1 MNFQYDQSLRQ
12 TVLHT
17 CEQQPPLK
25 VIRAFSLAD
34 GAALVHLHNVSG
46 GVLGGD
52 QLEMFIGVGTEAR
65 AQLTTT
71 SATRLYRPQV
81 AMPDA
86 VQTNELSV
94 QENALLEYLPD
105 PLIPFAGARYR
116 QHTKIHLDNGAG
128 LFWWELVAPGREASG
143 ERFAYEKMELNLEIQ
158 AGGRVIA
165 LERNR
170 LEPQIRLL
178 DSPARLGAYRYFAS
192 FYILRA
198 SLDTAYWLALE
209 KELNEVAMQLS
220 KPNEILWGVSTL
232 PAHGLIVRA
241 LSMNGRMILPGLM
254 QFWQLAK
261 QRMYGRA
268 AVLPRKIW

>member
-1 MNFQYDQSLRQ
+1 MNFQYDQTLRQ
-12 TVLHT
+12 TVLQM

-52 QLEMFIGVGTEAR
+52 QLATFIEVGPEAS

-71 SATRLYRPQV
+71 SATRLYRPQP
-81 AMPDA
+81 ARPDA
-86 VQTNELSV
+86 VQTNEIHV
-94 QENALLEYLPD
+94 RENALLEYLPD

-116 QHTKIHLDNGAG
+116 QHTKLHLDNGAG
-128 LFWWELVAPGREASG
+128 LFWWEIVAPGREASG
-143 ERFAYEKMELNLEIQ
+143 ERFAYEKLELNLEISTI
-158 AGGRVIA
+158 GKVVA

-178 DSPARLGAYRYFAS
+178 NSPARLGAYHYFAS
-192 FYILRA
+192 FYLLRVG
-198 SLDTAYWLALE
+198 LETANWLAME
-209 KELNEVAMQLS
+209 KEFNEVAMQLS
-220 KPNEILWGVSTL
+220 VSNEILWGVSTL

-241 LSMNGRMILPGLM
+241 LSVNGRKIMPGLM
-254 QFWQLAK
+254 QFWQRAK
-261 QRMYGRA
+261 QQLYGRA

>member
-1 MNFQYDQSLRQ
+1 MHFQYDHTLRQ
-12 TVLHT
+12 TVLQS

-25 VIRAFSLAD
+25 VIRAFPLAD

-52 QLEMFIGVGTEAR
+52 QLATFVEVGPQAS

-86 VQTNELSV
+86 EQTNEIFV
-94 QENALLEYLPD
+94 RGNALLEYLPD

-116 QHTKIHLDNGAG
+116 QNTKISLDNSAG
-128 LFWWELVAPGREASG
+128 LFWWEMVAPGREASG
-143 ERFAYEKMELNLEIQ
+143 EWFAYEKMELNLEIR

-178 DSPARLGAYRYFAS
+178 DSPARLGAYRHFAS
-192 FYILRA
+192 FYVLRVG
-198 SLDTAYWLALE
+198 LDAVQWLAME

-220 KPNEILWGVSTL
+220 KPNEILWGVSIL

-241 LSMNGRMILPGLM
+241 LSINGRKIMPGLM
-254 QFWQLAK
+254 QFWQMAK
-261 QRMYGRA
+261 HKLYGRA